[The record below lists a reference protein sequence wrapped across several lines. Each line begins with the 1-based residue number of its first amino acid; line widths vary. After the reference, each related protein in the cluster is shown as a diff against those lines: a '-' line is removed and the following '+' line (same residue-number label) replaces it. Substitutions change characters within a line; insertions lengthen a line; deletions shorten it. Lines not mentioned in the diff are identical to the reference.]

1 MGAAPGAKEERAVLA
16 RITMPSLGGGMVGSA
31 GGGPFG
37 SAIGGQAWSMRD
49 RVPGRFEWPR
59 VNPVCRR
66 AAGRDNLSIAMTYTD
81 MEPPSMYAR

>member
-49 RVPGRFEWPR
+49 RVPGRFG
-59 VNPVCRR
+59 V
-66 AAGRDNLSIAMTYTD
+66 AAGKPSLPASGRARQLIDRDDIH